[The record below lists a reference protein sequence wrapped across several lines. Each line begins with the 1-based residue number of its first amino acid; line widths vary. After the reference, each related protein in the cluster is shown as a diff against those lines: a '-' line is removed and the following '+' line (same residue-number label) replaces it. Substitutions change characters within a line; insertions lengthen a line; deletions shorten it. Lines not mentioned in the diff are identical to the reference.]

1 MEGQGWGLMLDLVAI
16 LAAAFLLGALMERF
30 RQGAVLGYILA
41 GVILGPSCA
50 GLVKDVATVHS
61 LSELG
66 VSLVL
71 FSIGLEFSGREL
83 RKLGRIGIGGGSLQI
98 FLTATL
104 FAAIALVCRLPWRE
118 AVALG
123 AIASLSSTM
132 LVLRGLKET
141 GELDA
146 PHGKACF
153 GVLLVQDIAL
163 IPLVLLFT
171 LISPVRVQGAADW
184 QDVGTSLA
192 GVLAGIS
199 AFVLIAVLLLPRLL
213 SSRAM
218 ARNRELPI
226 LLAVTTCIGAAWA
239 AETIGISPALG
250 AFVAGILLAETG
262 FASQLLADVAP
273 LKALFATMFFASIG
287 MLANLHWV
295 WGNLGLV
302 VLFSAVLIVGKTFM
316 AAGALHALRLP
327 PISAAASGLCLAQ
340 VGELSFVLLQL
351 ALTLGLLSERSGQL
365 ATSTAVISL
374 LACPFLVA
382 RSSSLAAVLAIPLLK
397 RKQGGLQVWEPKEKP
412 SGHVVVV
419 GYGQAGREAC
429 RSLIRAGGEV
439 LVLETNRRLVHL
451 ARDAGIKALLADGS
465 QTENLEHAGLE
476 QAKGLIIALS
486 EHRTVSLVASQAK
499 RLAPDLPVVA
509 RARYHLFHEEID
521 LAGADIVV
529 DEESETGRLLGEEMA
544 HHLGLRWENEG
555 S

>member
-41 GVILGPSCA
+41 GMLLGPSGA
-50 GLVKDVATVHS
+50 GLVREVSTVQI
-61 LSELG
+61 LAELG
-66 VSLVL
+66 ISLVL
-71 FSIGLEFSGREL
+71 FSIGLEFSWREL
-83 RKLGRIGIGGGSLQI
+83 RKLGRVAVGGGALQI
-98 FLTATL
+98 LLTASL
-104 FAAIALVCRLPWRE
+104 FAGLALAMRLPWRE

-146 PHGKACF
+146 PHGKASF
-153 GVLLVQDIAL
+153 GVLLIQDIAL
-163 IPLVLLFT
+163 IPLVLLLT
-171 LISPVRVQGAADW
+171 MIAPSPAQEPPDW
-184 QDVGTSLA
+184 RAVGVSLL
-192 GVLAGIS
+192 GVVVAIG
-199 AFVLIAVLLLPRLL
+199 AFVAVAVVLLPRLL

-239 AETIGISPALG
+239 AESIGISPALG

-273 LKALFATMFFASIG
+273 LRALFATLFFASIG

-302 VLFSAVLIVGKTFM
+302 LLFSAVLIVGKTFM

-351 ALTLGLLSERSGQL
+351 ALSLGLLSERSGQL
-365 ATSTAVISL
+365 ATSAAVVSL
-374 LACPFLVA
+374 LLCPILVA
-382 RSSSLAAVLAIPLLK
+382 RSSSLAGVLATPLLK
-397 RKQGGLQVWEPKEKP
+397 RRSGHQEAWQPKEKP

-429 RSLIRAGGEV
+429 RSLVRAGGEV

-451 ARDAGIKALLADGS
+451 ARDAGFKALLADGT

-476 QAKGLIIALS
+476 RAKGLIIALS